1 MNCKRNI
8 WLILAA
14 SLLLLM
20 AGCNSAID
28 DGGSGSVVFEALLID
43 SPPITGETDAVG
55 ACISIIIPD
64 WSANMI
70 NSPKNALAVTSPF
83 NDVILMD
90 YTVTYDFHDGIQRI
104 PTPRFFT
111 TTGTILPN
119 AEQALTFPI
128 MSFDDFDFGMVGHT
142 ANVSILFHGKTGAG
156 DDVYSVVGEV
166 LNISCASGA

>member
-8 WLILAA
+8 LLIVAA

-28 DGGSGSVVFEALLID
+28 DGGSGAVVFEALLID
-43 SPPITGETDAVG
+43 SPPISGETDIGG
-55 ACISIIIPD
+55 ACISIILPD
-64 WSANMI
+64 WSASMT
-70 NSPKNALAVTSPF
+70 NSPKNSLAVTSPF
-83 NDVILMD
+83 NDIIIMD

-119 AEQALTFPI
+119 SEQALSFPI
-128 MSFDDFDFGMVGHT
+128 MSFDDFDFGMVDHT
-142 ANVSILFHGKTGAG
+142 ANVSILFHGKTGSG
-156 DDVYSVVGEV
+156 DDVYSIVGEV